1 MGGLFTKIIR
11 KWVDIRKLFKEIHQ
25 RFCMNVSPTF
35 QNDSR
40 LNLQNDYQREGLELL
55 ICWVAEIPR
64 IYQSRPCNI
73 ILLKK
78 ALCYLCNDKF
88 NSFIT

>member
-55 ICWVAEIPR
+55 IC
-64 IYQSRPCNI
+64 
-73 ILLKK
+73 
-78 ALCYLCNDKF
+78 
-88 NSFIT
+88 